1 MPPKKNISQK
11 QKQKKAKQQQQ
22 QQQNIKINVRVGDSR
37 KRAPRKS
44 SGKKQ
49 PPRPPPNVPV
59 IQQAPY
65 IPMFLNQQPAQYFTP
80 PVASTTLPITPPT
93 TITAPITTTATAP
106 APTII
111 PLPRTRIP
119 SPRTSIPIPISPPT
133 RPSSSSAPTITRAI
147 PAPSIELDTFT
158 NFGPSQNAIS
168 NLVGFTDLDEPTPFS
183 FGNRSTFYSAIDEF
197 NDYADFGTQTDTIPQ
212 PPLTFI
218 RRAGTQTDES
228 PTFIRRAGTQ
238 TTPSPIGQSDIETQF
253 EPAFTIAYQNELATQ
268 TEPTFQREFETQ
280 TIPTV
285 AINAETQTGRRYVS
299 STESQTAPIVAPSLR
314 DFGTQFEEFMPQV
327 PDIIPTAVSST
338 LREMETQTD
347 KFIPRPPPLP
357 PTMPSFIAPTQDIQP
372 SSVQS
377 IVNLTQ
383 ENLAKF
389 GGLSSV
395 MPRGVS
401 EISDITEGTSRSIN
415 TDISNF
421 IQQEAMRMAGSRA
434 PIEETLKQQKE
445 ESKKRSEDS
454 GIVGQMKREMDKRR
468 QFIQPQQQEDDDDEW
483 DDEPK
488 QPARQKVGG
497 KMKVKQEEISQ
508 LEQDTK
514 MIIDRYE
521 NDIEERNQ
529 NIEFWRNQIRN
540 MEEMGIKRDF
550 AGLTVDDYEREI
562 GDAEEAISFYES
574 ELESLK
580 ERIPSKSTEKQ
591 PEEEEVPSTKEIILS
606 RIQNEIN
613 ELKNR
618 LDGAEVM
625 KRTYSRKRIEL
636 VESGEDVDEDGYNV
650 SRYDKLIENNKKEIK
665 SIKQLKTR
673 RENQLKKILGES
685 KLAPI
690 QEEDEFSFQPIEEEG
705 IDIEFEE

>member
-1 MPPKKNISQK
+1 
-11 QKQKKAKQQQQ
+11 
-22 QQQNIKINVRVGDSR
+22 
-37 KRAPRKS
+37 
-44 SGKKQ
+44 
-49 PPRPPPNVPV
+49 
-59 IQQAPY
+59 
-65 IPMFLNQQPAQYFTP
+65 
-80 PVASTTLPITPPT
+80 
-93 TITAPITTTATAP
+93 
-106 APTII
+106 
-111 PLPRTRIP
+111 
-119 SPRTSIPIPISPPT
+119 
-133 RPSSSSAPTITRAI
+133 
-147 PAPSIELDTFT
+147 
-158 NFGPSQNAIS
+158 
-168 NLVGFTDLDEPTPFS
+168 
-183 FGNRSTFYSAIDEF
+183 
-197 NDYADFGTQTDTIPQ
+197 
-212 PPLTFI
+212 
-218 RRAGTQTDES
+218 
-228 PTFIRRAGTQ
+228 
-238 TTPSPIGQSDIETQF
+238 
-253 EPAFTIAYQNELATQ
+253 
-268 TEPTFQREFETQ
+268 
-280 TIPTV
+280 
-285 AINAETQTGRRYVS
+285 
-299 STESQTAPIVAPSLR
+299 
-314 DFGTQFEEFMPQV
+314 
-327 PDIIPTAVSST
+327 
-338 LREMETQTD
+338 METQTD

>member
-44 SGKKQ
+44 GKVAVRQ
-49 PPRPPPNVPV
+49 PIQGPI

-65 IPMFLNQQPAQYFTP
+65 IPMFLNQQPPQYFTP
-80 PVASTTLPITPPT
+80 PVASTALPITPPT
-93 TITAPITTTATAP
+93 TVTAPITTTATTTATTTVPP

-119 SPRTSIPIPISPPT
+119 PPRTSIPIPISPPT
-133 RPSSSSAPTITRAI
+133 RPTAPTITRAT
-147 PAPSIELDTFT
+147 PAPSIELNTFT
-158 NFGPSQNAIS
+158 NFTPRQDAIS
-168 NLVGFTDLDEPTPFS
+168 NFVGFTDLDEPTPFS

-197 NDYADFGTQTDTIPQ
+197 NDSADFGTQTDMIPQ

-238 TTPSPIGQSDIETQF
+238 TTPIGQSDIETQF

-280 TIPTV
+280 TTPIGQSDS
-285 AINAETQTGRRYVS
+285 ETQTGRRYVS
-299 STESQTAPIVAPSLR
+299 STESQTIPTSLR
-314 DFGTQFEEFMPQV
+314 DFGTQFEDFMPQV
-327 PDIIPTAVSST
+327 PDVIPTAVSST

-357 PTMPSFIAPTQDIQP
+357 PTMPSFMAPTQDIQP
-372 SSVQS
+372 SAVQN

-401 EISDITEGTSRSIN
+401 DISDVTEGTSRSIN

-421 IQQEAMRMAGSRA
+421 IQQEAMRRAGSRA
-434 PIEETLKQQKE
+434 PIEEVLKQQKE
-445 ESKKRSEDS
+445 ESKKRAEES

-488 QPARQKVGG
+488 QPARQKIGR
-497 KMKVKQEEISQ
+497 KMERKGELTQAEIDAQE
-508 LEQDTK
+508 
-514 MIIDRYE
+514 RE
-521 NDIEERNQ
+521 NDIADRL
-529 NIEFWRNQIRN
+529 IE
-540 MEEMGIKRDF
+540 IKN
-550 AGLTVDDYEREI
+550 YERKIKDLEESGLEI
-562 GDAEEAISFYES
+562 DEDGNGILDYIEQIKNEEEAINF
-574 ELESLK
+574 LK
-580 ERIPSKSTEKQ
+580 EEQELSFPDVTIEEKQ
-591 PEEEEVPSTKEIILS
+591 PEEQIPEKDMRVILLEE
-606 RIQNEIN
+606 EIN
-613 ELKNR
+613 KLENEVKKLEQMRKNYTKKQTD
-618 LDGAEVM
+618 LLNSD
-625 KRTYSRKRIEL
+625 
-636 VESGEDVDEDGYNV
+636 SGLDEDGY
-650 SRYDKLIENNKKEIK
+650 SAEDYKL
-665 SIKQLKTR
+665 SISAVKA
-673 RENQLKKILGES
+673 ELKKNRQFITRKKNQIKKIIG
-685 KLAPI
+685 
-690 QEEDEFSFQPIEEEG
+690 QEELSPIEEEE
-705 IDIEFEE
+705 EFDVEFV